1 MTKHKETKYSLY
13 SPKQLHDLV
22 IDIEKYP
29 EFLPWCSAARILKQ
43 ENRFIYGELVV
54 SFKSFHGKYVSK
66 IESLMPNADDDRYSI
81 NVSLVEGPFKYLTN
95 LWYFEND
102 KQLNKTKITF
112 EIDFCFTST
121 ILQSLVGVVFE
132 RALVTMMSA
141 FEQRAVI
148 VYGNNN

>member
-1 MTKHKETKYSLY
+1 MTKYKETKYSLY

-43 ENRFIYGELVV
+43 EDRFIYGELVV

-66 IESLMPNADDDRYSI
+66 IESTMPNAADDDGYTI

-95 LWYFEND
+95 LWHFEDD
-102 KQLNKTKITF
+102 KQINKTKITF
-112 EIDFCFTST
+112 EIDFCFNST
-121 ILQSLVGVVFE
+121 ILQSLAGVVFE

-148 VYGNNN
+148 VYGN